1 MREYMITGKDGMQ
14 TPIGELKDNHLR
26 KLAYKSRN
34 NLSKSIYFLF
44 HVLGEYKK
52 RGIEHPKL
60 LAEGKAEAVIMS
72 SFVRAWSLYHGKDL
86 RKVEKEKREEE

>member
-44 HVLGEYKK
+44 HVL
-52 RGIEHPKL
+52 
-60 LAEGKAEAVIMS
+60 
-72 SFVRAWSLYHGKDL
+72 
-86 RKVEKEKREEE
+86 